1 MLQQGKA
8 VIDEFKGEAEGVVGQ
23 VQETIETVTGLWEW
37 FRGLFGTSTQHSDS
51 VEPATVAAQA
61 FKPVAKKTKQHQ
73 PEPDPD
79 ILQMQTVHDVSQQLG
94 KFFDIQNQILTH
106 YKNLEDTS
114 MHVYEADQNH
124 AMKAIER
131 VEVELQ
137 LEEMTVKIRETMI
150 YAPRELKDLYTR
162 FLQMYGKIKDEQ
174 EFARQEQ
181 IMQSRYKKAR
191 EWQHRNLNRYYYDG
205 LVYSASGN
213 LRQAAWNGR
222 WRGEGTS
229 NYFPR
234 AKTTGSLFD
243 NRVSDH
249 LIEDGSFIRL
259 KNINISYSFNVRK
272 IKAISS
278 LKVFVNATNLFTITK
293 YQGFDPEVSGLAQNS
308 GSGLYALMQGIDFGT
323 IPQYKTY
330 SLGVNV
336 VF

>member
-8 VIDEFKGEAEGVVGQ
+8 VIDEFKGETESVVGQ
-23 VQETIETVTGLWEW
+23 VQETIETVTGLWGW
-37 FRGLFGTSTQHSDS
+37 LTGLFSGEQKRKSDAQTVLPSTIEQ
-51 VEPATVAAQA
+51 QA
-61 FKPVAKKTKQHQ
+61 KPVAKKAKQRQ

-137 LEEMTVKIRETMI
+137 LEEMTVKIRETMV
-150 YAPRELKDLYTR
+150 YAPKELKDLYTR

-191 EWQHRNLNRYYYDG
+191 EWQHRNLKIDLAMWAVG
-205 LVYSASGN
+205 MGMVWMVLVAM
-213 LRQAAWNGR
+213 
-222 WRGEGTS
+222 
-229 NYFPR
+229 
-234 AKTTGSLFD
+234 
-243 NRVSDH
+243 
-249 LIEDGSFIRL
+249 
-259 KNINISYSFNVRK
+259 
-272 IKAISS
+272 
-278 LKVFVNATNLFTITK
+278 
-293 YQGFDPEVSGLAQNS
+293 
-308 GSGLYALMQGIDFGT
+308 LMQIA
-323 IPQYKTY
+323 
-330 SLGVNV
+330 SLSGQSLEWFSLESFVS
-336 VF
+336 FASQLQQ

>member
-37 FRGLFGTSTQHSDS
+37 VRGLFGTSTQHSNS
-51 VEPATVAAQA
+51 VEPATVVAQA
-61 FKPVAKKTKQHQ
+61 SKPVAKKTKQRQ

-79 ILQMQTVHDVSQQLG
+79 VLQMQTVHDVSQQLG

-137 LEEMTVKIRETMI
+137 LEEMTVKIRETMV

-181 IMQSRYKKAR
+181 IMQLRYKKAR
-191 EWQHRNLNRYYYDG
+191 EWQHRNLKIDLAMWAVG
-205 LVYSASGN
+205 MGMVWVVLVAM
-213 LRQAAWNGR
+213 
-222 WRGEGTS
+222 
-229 NYFPR
+229 
-234 AKTTGSLFD
+234 
-243 NRVSDH
+243 
-249 LIEDGSFIRL
+249 
-259 KNINISYSFNVRK
+259 
-272 IKAISS
+272 
-278 LKVFVNATNLFTITK
+278 
-293 YQGFDPEVSGLAQNS
+293 
-308 GSGLYALMQGIDFGT
+308 LMQIA
-323 IPQYKTY
+323 
-330 SLGVNV
+330 SLSGQSLEWFSLESFVS
-336 VF
+336 FASQSQQ